1 MHPPATP
8 IPGRT
13 ASQQDERG
21 DDVNSSIGKGGTLPG
36 HEAHASVLPDSLLQ
50 SGAGDSSDVR
60 GRQEAT
66 VFATLAV
73 LWRRKL
79 LLLAIILLGTATIT
93 YVMQSLK
100 PMYRATAMVQLD
112 SRRVELAEFKSVVSN
127 LTPEAPAVRSEVS
140 IVGSRALA
148 ERVVEKLGLL
158 NDPEFNPTLKAPDGA
173 DDHWLKRVTKAG
185 VGALPPEGNDVLR
198 QIVQQATALFRADE
212 SPYARDPDQARLL
225 TIDTLLRR
233 IEARN
238 DDRSFTIIIEASS
251 VDPAKAAAIANAFG
265 QAYLDYR
272 TEMNRDMTERVNQ
285 WLGGRLIE
293 AREAVRGA
301 EEAIRSF
308 RKENSLLELPPD
320 GRNMVQQQMNEFAT
334 QLTAAQA
341 QKAAAEA
348 RVRQARDQSAA
359 NNAAA
364 IPEVLASPLIQK
376 LREAEAMLERRL
388 AELQQ
393 VYGDKHQD
401 IVNLRRGIGE
411 LKARIRDEVGKI
423 QKGLDAD
430 LEVARIREA
439 TLLKGI
445 ADLQEQQK
453 GIEAT
458 GIRLRDLERAADAH
472 RTLYRSLAERY
483 EQTMALKNTGALD
496 AHLSA
501 PALPPIR
508 PAFPQ
513 LRMSL
518 GVGLVGS
525 TALAVALVLLLE
537 RLSSGL
543 RTPTQV
549 ERATG
554 VPCLGMVPSLP
565 RNEATWNLPLH
576 SDSRRA
582 REIGAFREAIQT
594 VRTMACMPRKRGTP
608 PKVLLVTSSIPK
620 EGKSVLAANLARS
633 LAGLGLNTLL
643 IDADFRRP
651 SIAKL
656 LGYQPQG
663 SIADLLDGR
672 AGIDDLIHQETTN
685 LGVLGNTVGTP
696 DAHDRISSQAM
707 SDLIQWAR
715 HNYDVVV
722 IDSAPVM
729 LFSDALALSFLAD
742 SVIYVVRWQ
751 HTPLDTVTAGFNKL
765 KSVDSAVGGVVLS
778 RVVASK
784 HVKYGHKDDAY
795 YYALHAPARH

>member
-1 MHPPATP
+1 M
-8 IPGRT
+8 
-13 ASQQDERG
+13 
-21 DDVNSSIGKGGTLPG
+21 NSSNGKGGPLPG
-36 HEAHASVLPDSLLQ
+36 HEARASVLPDSLLQ
-50 SGAGDSSDVR
+50 SGAGAGAGDSSDVR
-60 GRQEAT
+60 SRQEAT
-66 VFATLAV
+66 VFATLSV
-73 LWRRKL
+73 LWRRKV

-148 ERVVEKLGLL
+148 ERVVEKLNLL
-158 NDPEFNPTLKAPDGA
+158 NDPEFNPTIKAPDGA
-173 DDHWLKRVTKAG
+173 DEHWLKRVTKAG
-185 VGALPPEGNDVLR
+185 IGALPPEGNDVLR
-198 QIVQQATALFRADE
+198 RIVQQATALFRAEEPPPTHDA
-212 SPYARDPDQARLL
+212 ARDADQARLL

-238 DDRSFTIIIEASS
+238 DDRSYTIIIEASS
-251 VDPAKAAAIANAFG
+251 VDPVKAAAIANAFG

-272 TEMNRDMTERVNQ
+272 TEMNRDLTERVNQ

-308 RKENSLLELPPD
+308 RKENGLLELPPD
-320 GRNMVQQQMNEFAT
+320 GRNMVQQQMNELST

-348 RVRQARDQSAA
+348 RVRQARGQSAT
-359 NNAAA
+359 NDAAA

-411 LKARIRDEVGKI
+411 LKTRIRDEMGKI

-439 TLLKGI
+439 SLLKSI
-445 ADLQEQQK
+445 AELQEQQK

-458 GIRLRDLERAADAH
+458 GIQLRDLERAADAH
-472 RTLYRSLAERY
+472 RTLFRSLAERY
-483 EQTMALKNTGALD
+483 EQTLALKNTGALD

-518 GVGLVGS
+518 GVGMVGS

-543 RTPTQV
+543 RTPAQV

-565 RNEATWNLPLH
+565 RNEPVLSLTPNP
-576 SDSRRA
+576 DSRRA
-582 REIGAFREAIQT
+582 REVGAFREAIQT

-663 SIADLLDGR
+663 SVADLLDGR
-672 AGIDDLIHQETTN
+672 VGIDELIHQETAN
-685 LGVLGNTVGTP
+685 FSVLGNTTGTA

-707 SDLIQWAR
+707 SDLIVWAR
-715 HNYDVVV
+715 HNFDVVV

-751 HTPLDTVTAGFNKL
+751 HTPLDTVMAGFNKL
-765 KSVDSAVGGVVLS
+765 KSVDTAVGGVVLS

-795 YYALHAPARH
+795 YYALHAPARHS

>member
-1 MHPPATP
+1 M
-8 IPGRT
+8 
-13 ASQQDERG
+13 
-21 DDVNSSIGKGGTLPG
+21 NSSIGKGGTLPG

-50 SGAGDSSDVR
+50 SAAGESTDVR
-60 GRQEAT
+60 SRQEAT

-79 LLLAIILLGTATIT
+79 LLLTIILLGTATIT

-173 DDHWLKRVTKAG
+173 DEHWLKRVTRAG

-198 QIVQQATALFRADE
+198 RIVQQATALFRADDG
-212 SPYARDPDQARLL
+212 PVARDPDQARLL

-272 TEMNRDMTERVNQ
+272 TEMNRDLTERVNQ
-285 WLGGRLIE
+285 WLGGRLVE

-301 EEAIRSF
+301 EEAIRGF

-320 GRNMVQQQMNEFAT
+320 GRNMVQQQMNEIAT

-348 RVRQARDQSAA
+348 RVRQAREQTAT

-411 LKARIRDEVGKI
+411 LKARIRDEVGKV

-458 GIRLRDLERAADAH
+458 GIQLRDLERAADAH

-543 RTPTQV
+543 RTPSQV

-576 SDSRRA
+576 PDNRPDSRRA

-651 SIAKL
+651 SIATL
-656 LGYQPQG
+656 LGYQPRG
-663 SIADLLDGR
+663 SVTDLLDGR
-672 AGIDDLIHQETTN
+672 VGVNELIHREAPN
-685 LGVLGNTVGTP
+685 LGVLGNGNGLP

>member
-1 MHPPATP
+1 M
-8 IPGRT
+8 
-13 ASQQDERG
+13 
-21 DDVNSSIGKGGTLPG
+21 NSSIGKGGTLPG

-50 SGAGDSSDVR
+50 SGAAESSDVR

-66 VFATLAV
+66 VFAALAV

-158 NDPEFNPTLKAPDGA
+158 NDPEFNPTIKAPDGA
-173 DDHWLKRVTKAG
+173 DEHWLKRVTKAG

-198 QIVQQATALFRADE
+198 RIVQQATALFRAEE
-212 SPYARDPDQARLL
+212 SPNAGDPDQARLL

-272 TEMNRDMTERVNQ
+272 TEMNRDLTERVNQ

-320 GRNMVQQQMNEFAT
+320 GRNMVQQQMNELAT

-348 RVRQARDQSAA
+348 RVRQAREQTAT

-411 LKARIRDEVGKI
+411 LKVRIRDEVGKI

-458 GIRLRDLERAADAH
+458 GIQLRDLERAADAH

-513 LRMSL
+513 FRMSL

-543 RTPTQV
+543 RTPSQV

-565 RNEATWNLPLH
+565 RNEATWNLPLYPENRP
-576 SDSRRA
+576 DSRRA

-651 SIAKL
+651 SIATL

-663 SIADLLDGR
+663 SVADLLDGR
-672 AGIDDLIHQETTN
+672 VGIDDLIHQETTN
-685 LGVLGNTVGTP
+685 LGVLGNAVGTP

-784 HVKYGHKDDAY
+784 HVKYGHKDDTY
-795 YYALHAPARH
+795 YYALHAPARHS

>member
-1 MHPPATP
+1 MT
-8 IPGRT
+8 
-13 ASQQDERG
+13 
-21 DDVNSSIGKGGTLPG
+21 SSIGKGGTLPG

-50 SGAGDSSDVR
+50 SGGGESSDVR

-79 LLLAIILLGTATIT
+79 LLLTIILLGTATIT

-158 NDPEFNPTLKAPDGA
+158 NDAEFNPTLKALDGA

-198 QIVQQATALFRADE
+198 RIVQETTALFRADDG
-212 SPYARDPDQARLL
+212 PVARDPNQARLL

-272 TEMNRDMTERVNQ
+272 TEMNRDLTERVNQ
-285 WLGGRLIE
+285 WLGGRLVE

-320 GRNMVQQQMNEFAT
+320 GRNMVQQQMNELAT

-348 RVRQARDQSAA
+348 RVRQARDQTAA

-393 VYGDKHQD
+393 VYGDKHQE

-439 TLLKGI
+439 TLLKSI
-445 ADLQEQQK
+445 ADLQDQQK

-458 GIRLRDLERAADAH
+458 GIQLRDLERAADAH

-554 VPCLGMVPSLP
+554 VPCLGMVPALP
-565 RNEATWNLPLH
+565 RNEAVWNLPLYPENRP
-576 SDSRRA
+576 DSRRA

-620 EGKSVLAANLARS
+620 EGKSMLAANLARS

-651 SIAKL
+651 SIATL
-656 LGYQPQG
+656 LGYRPQG
-663 SIADLLDGR
+663 SVADLLDGR
-672 AGIDDLIHQETTN
+672 VGIDDLIHQETTN
-685 LGVLGNTVGTP
+685 LGVLGNAVGTS

-751 HTPLDTVTAGFNKL
+751 HTPLDTVTAGLNKL
-765 KSVDSAVGGVVLS
+765 RSVDSAVGGVVLS

>member
-1 MHPPATP
+1 MT
-8 IPGRT
+8 
-13 ASQQDERG
+13 
-21 DDVNSSIGKGGTLPG
+21 SSIGKGGTLPG

-50 SGAGDSSDVR
+50 SGGGESSDVR

-79 LLLAIILLGTATIT
+79 LLLTIILLGTATIT

-158 NDPEFNPTLKAPDGA
+158 NDAEFNPTLKAPDGA

-198 QIVQQATALFRADE
+198 RIVQETTALFRADDG
-212 SPYARDPDQARLL
+212 PVARDPNQARLL

-272 TEMNRDMTERVNQ
+272 TEMNRDLTERVNQ
-285 WLGGRLIE
+285 WLGGRLVE

-320 GRNMVQQQMNEFAT
+320 GRNMVQQQMNELAT

-348 RVRQARDQSAA
+348 RVRQARDQTAA

-393 VYGDKHQD
+393 VYGDKHQE

-439 TLLKGI
+439 TLLKSI
-445 ADLQEQQK
+445 ADLQDQQK

-458 GIRLRDLERAADAH
+458 GIQLRDLERAADAH

-554 VPCLGMVPSLP
+554 VPCLGMVPALP
-565 RNEATWNLPLH
+565 RNEAVWNLPLYPENRP
-576 SDSRRA
+576 DSRRA

-620 EGKSVLAANLARS
+620 EGKSMLAANLARS

-651 SIAKL
+651 SIATL
-656 LGYQPQG
+656 LGYRPQG
-663 SIADLLDGR
+663 SVADLLDGR
-672 AGIDDLIHQETTN
+672 VGIDDLIHQETTN
-685 LGVLGNTVGTP
+685 LGVLGNAVGTS

-751 HTPLDTVTAGFNKL
+751 HTPLDTVTAGLNKL
-765 KSVDSAVGGVVLS
+765 RSVDSAVGGVVLS